1 MATQTT
7 ESGGAGAGAER
18 KLHRDISRIG
28 LLFVSLGSIIGSG
41 WLFGALYASQIAGP
55 AALISWVLGA
65 LVMMVLALVHAELG
79 SMYPVAGG
87 STRYPHFAFG
97 SLAGF
102 IIGWAV
108 WVGAVT
114 VAPIEVLAA
123 LQYLTHYFPFLTDTT
138 AGVTVLTGIGIVVS
152 VILMAVFTVINLIGI
167 RLLTESNSVIM
178 IWKVAIPF
186 LAVIVI
192 MILAFN
198 ASNFTAA
205 GGFAPFGIQG
215 VLSAISLGGIIF
227 AYQGFEQAIQLGAET
242 HNPQRNIPFAVIGSM
257 VIGVIMYIL
266 LQVAFLGALDPQEEL
281 KNGWAELSFPGAAGP
296 FAGLAT
302 IVGAG
307 WLATLLYIDAF
318 VSPAGTGLIY
328 TASSSRLSYAFARN
342 HYIPRQFGYLSER
355 GVPLVSV
362 IFSFIIGCIMF
373 LPFPGW
379 QELVGFIIS
388 ATVIGYA
395 AVPLAFGAMRRQ
407 EPDHPR
413 PFKLPAGEV
422 LAPISFIVANLVI
435 YWTTWET
442 VWKVLVAMVF
452 GLVLLVIGH
461 LVNPSELTP
470 SLDWR
475 GGSWLWPYFI
485 GLAVISYLGPTDF
498 AGIGVIPFGWDA
510 LVVAIFSIAIYYY
523 AMSVRLTT
531 EEVRGHVADARE
543 EAEEEEGIAI

>member
-7 ESGGAGAGAER
+7 ESGGAGAER
-18 KLHRDISRIG
+18 KLQREVSTIG

-41 WLFGALYASQIAGP
+41 WLFAALTASTIAGP
-55 AALISWVLGA
+55 AAIISWILGA
-65 LVMMVLALVHAELG
+65 LVMLVLALVHAELG

-87 STRYPHFAFG
+87 SSRYPHFAFG

-102 IIGWAV
+102 VIGWAV
-108 WVGAVT
+108 WLGAVT

-138 AGVTVLTGIGIVVS
+138 AGVTVLTGTGIVIS
-152 VILMAVFTVINLIGI
+152 IILMAVFTVINLIGI
-167 RLLTESNSVIM
+167 RLLTESNNIIM

-192 MILAFN
+192 MVLSFN
-198 ASNFTAA
+198 TSNFTAA
-205 GGFAPFGIQG
+205 GGFAPYGIQG
-215 VLSAISLGGIIF
+215 VLSAIALGGVIF
-227 AYQGFEQAIQLGAET
+227 SYQGFEQAIQLGAET
-242 HNPQRNIPFAVIGSM
+242 RNPQRNIPFAVIGSM
-257 VIGVIMYIL
+257 AVGVIMYIG
-266 LQVAFLGALDPQEEL
+266 LQVAFLGAIDPQEEL
-281 KNGWAELSFPGAAGP
+281 KNGWSNLSFPGAAGP

-302 IVGAG
+302 LVGAG

-318 VSPAGTGLIY
+318 ISPAGTGLIY

-342 HYIPRQFGYLSER
+342 HYIPRQFGYISER
-355 GVPLVSV
+355 GVPLVSI
-362 IFSFIIGCIMF
+362 IFSFLVGCFMF

-379 QELVGFIIS
+379 QTLVGFIIA
-388 ATVIGYA
+388 ATVIWYA

-422 LAPISFIVANLVI
+422 LAVIAFIVANLVI
-435 YWTTWET
+435 YWSTWD
-442 VWKVLVAMVF
+442 VIWKVLVGIAF
-452 GLVLLVIGH
+452 GLVLLGIGH
-461 LVNPSELTP
+461 IVNPSEMTP

-475 GGSWLWPYFI
+475 GGSWLLPYFG
-485 GLAVISYLGPTDF
+485 GLAVLSYIGPEDF
-498 AGIGVIPFGWDA
+498 GGIGVLPFGWDI
-510 LVVAIFSIAIYYY
+510 LIVAIFSIAIYYY
-523 AMSVRLTT
+523 AMSVRLTP

-543 EAEEEEGIAI
+543 EVEAVEEEVSI

>member
-1 MATQTT
+1 MATQA
-7 ESGGAGAGAER
+7 EERGAGAER
-18 KLHRDISRIG
+18 KLHREVSRIG

-41 WLFGALYASQIAGP
+41 WLFGSLYASQIAGP
-55 AALISWVLGA
+55 AAIISWILGA
-65 LVMMVLALVHAELG
+65 LVMLILALVHAELG
-79 SMYPVAGG
+79 GMYPVAGG
-87 STRYPHFAFG
+87 SSRYPHFAFG

-102 IIGWAV
+102 VIGWAV
-108 WVGAVT
+108 WLGAVT

-138 AGVTVLTGIGIVVS
+138 AGVTVLTGTGIVIS
-152 VILMAVFTVINLIGI
+152 IALMAVFTVINLIGI
-167 RLLTESNSVIM
+167 RLLAESNNVIM
-178 IWKVAIPF
+178 IWKLAIPF
-186 LAVIVI
+186 LAVAVI
-192 MILAFN
+192 MFLSFN
-198 ASNFTAA
+198 PSNFTAA
-205 GGFAPFGIQG
+205 GGFAPFGIEG
-215 VLSAISLGGIIF
+215 ILSAISVGGIIF

-257 VIGVIMYIL
+257 AIGVVLYIL

-281 KNGWAELSFPGAAGP
+281 KNGWANLTFPGAAGP

-342 HYIPRQFGYLSER
+342 HYIPRQFGFLSER
-355 GVPLVSV
+355 GVPIVSI
-362 IFSFIIGCIMF
+362 IFSFLIGCFMF

-379 QELVGFIIS
+379 QTLVGFIIA
-388 ATVIGYA
+388 ATVFGYA
-395 AVPLAFGAMRRQ
+395 AVPLAFGALRRQ

-413 PFKLPAGEV
+413 PFKLAAGEV
-422 LAPISFIVANLVI
+422 LAPLAFIVANLVI
-435 YWTTWET
+435 YWSYWDV
-442 VWKVLVAMVF
+442 VWRVEVGMVF
-452 GLVLLVIGH
+452 GLVLLGIGH
-461 LVNPSELTP
+461 IANPSELTP
-470 SLDWR
+470 NLDWR

-485 GLAVISYLGPTDF
+485 GLAAISYLGEKDF
-498 AGIGVIPFGWDA
+498 GGLGVFPYPWDI

-523 AMSVRLTT
+523 AISVRLTP

-543 EAEEEEGIAI
+543 EAEEEEGVAI

>member
-1 MATQTT
+1 MAAGSETQGQAA
-7 ESGGAGAGAER
+7 GG
-18 KLHRDISRIG
+18 KLKREVSRIG

-41 WLFGALYASQIAGP
+41 WLFGALTSAQIAGP
-55 AALISWVLGA
+55 AAIISWVLGA
-65 LVMMVLALVHAELG
+65 LVMLVLALAHAELG

-102 IIGWAV
+102 VIGWAV

-123 LQYLTHYFPFLTDTT
+123 LQYLTHYFPFLTSTT
-138 AGVTVLTGIGIVVS
+138 GGVTVLTGTGIVIS
-152 VILMAVFTVINLIGI
+152 VIMMFFFTVINLVGI
-167 RLLTESNSVIM
+167 RLLAESNNIIM

-186 LAVIVI
+186 LAVAVI
-192 MILAFN
+192 MILSFN
-198 ASNFTAA
+198 TSNFTAA
-205 GGFAPFGIQG
+205 EGFAPSGIEG
-215 VLSAISLGGIIF
+215 ILSALSIGGIIF

-257 VIGVIMYIL
+257 AIGVVLYIL
-266 LQVAFLGALDPQEEL
+266 LQVAFIGALDPQEEL
-281 KNGWAELSFPGAAGP
+281 KNGWANLSFPGAAGP

-302 IVGAG
+302 LVGAG
-307 WLATLLYIDAF
+307 WLATLLYLDAF

-355 GVPLVSV
+355 GVPLVSI
-362 IFSFIIGCIMF
+362 IFSFLVGCFMF

-395 AVPLAFGAMRRQ
+395 AVPLALGAMRLQ

-413 PFKLPAGEV
+413 PFKLPAAGV
-422 LAPISFIVANLVI
+422 MSPVAFIVANLVI
-435 YWTTWET
+435 YWTTWD
-442 VWKVLVAMVF
+442 VIWKLLVAMLL
-452 GLVLLVIGH
+452 GLVLLGIGH
-461 LVNPSELTP
+461 IVNPSELTP

-475 GGSWLWPYFI
+475 GGSWLLPYFA
-485 GLAVISYLGPTDF
+485 GLGVLSYLGPEDF
-498 AGIGVIPFGWDA
+498 AGIGVIPFGWDI
-510 LVVAIFSIAIYYY
+510 LVMAVFSIAIYYY
-523 AMSVRLTT
+523 AMSVRLTPD
-531 EEVRGHVADARE
+531 EVRRHVADARE
-543 EAEEEEGIAI
+543 EVEEEEELAV

>member
-1 MATQTT
+1 MATQA
-7 ESGGAGAGAER
+7 EERGAGAER
-18 KLHRDISRIG
+18 KLHREVSRIG

-41 WLFGALYASQIAGP
+41 WLFGSLYASQIAGP
-55 AALISWVLGA
+55 AAIISWILGA
-65 LVMMVLALVHAELG
+65 LVMLILALVHAELG
-79 SMYPVAGG
+79 GMYPVAGG
-87 STRYPHFAFG
+87 SSRYPHFAFG

-102 IIGWAV
+102 VIGWAV
-108 WVGAVT
+108 WLGAVT

-138 AGVTVLTGIGIVVS
+138 AGVTVLTGTGIVIS
-152 VILMAVFTVINLIGI
+152 IALMAVFTVINLIGI
-167 RLLTESNSVIM
+167 RLLAESNNVIM
-178 IWKVAIPF
+178 IWKLAIPF
-186 LAVIVI
+186 LAVAVI
-192 MILAFN
+192 MFLSFN
-198 ASNFTAA
+198 PSNFTAA
-205 GGFAPFGIQG
+205 GGFAPFGIEG
-215 VLSAISLGGIIF
+215 ILSAISVGGIIF
-227 AYQGFEQAIQLGAET
+227 AYQGFEQAIQLGGET

-257 VIGVIMYIL
+257 AIGVVLYIV
-266 LQVAFLGALDPQEEL
+266 LQIAFLGALDPQEEL
-281 KNGWAELSFPGAAGP
+281 NNGWANLSFPGAAGP

-362 IFSFIIGCIMF
+362 LFSFIIGCIMF

-379 QELVGFIIS
+379 QTLVGFIIS

-395 AVPLAFGAMRRQ
+395 AVPLTFGAMRRQ

-422 LAPISFIVANLVI
+422 LAPIAFIVANLVI
-435 YWTTWET
+435 YWTTWDV

-452 GLVLLVIGH
+452 GLVLLGIGH
-461 LVNPSELTP
+461 IVNPSELTP
-470 SLDWR
+470 NLDWR
-475 GGSWLWPYFI
+475 GASWVWPYLI
-485 GLAVISYLGPTDF
+485 GLGVLSYLGPTDF
-498 AGIGVIPFGWDA
+498 AGIGVIPFGWDI
-510 LVVAIFSIAIYYY
+510 LVVAAFSLAIYFY
-523 AMSVRLTT
+523 ALSVRLTP
-531 EEVRGHVADARE
+531 EEVRRHVADARE
-543 EAEEEEGIAI
+543 EVQEEEELAV

>member
-1 MATQTT
+1 MATQS
-7 ESGGAGAGAER
+7 EARSGTGP
-18 KLHRDISRIG
+18 KLHRDVNRIG

-41 WLFGALYASQIAGP
+41 WLFGALTSAQIAGP
-55 AALISWVLGA
+55 AAIISWILGA
-65 LVMMVLALVHAELG
+65 IVMMVLALAHAELG

-102 IIGWAV
+102 VIGWAV
-108 WVGAVT
+108 WLGAVT

-123 LQYLTHYFPFLTDTT
+123 LQYLTHYFPWLTDTT
-138 AGVTVLTGIGIVVS
+138 GGVTVLTGTGIIIS
-152 VILMAVFTVINLIGI
+152 VILMAAFTIINLIGI
-167 RLLTESNSVIM
+167 RLLAESNNIIM

-186 LAVIVI
+186 LAVAVI
-192 MILAFN
+192 MILSFN
-198 ASNFTAA
+198 TSNFTAS
-205 GGFAPFGIQG
+205 GGFAPFGVEG
-215 VLSAISLGGIIF
+215 VLSALSVGGIIF

-242 HNPQRNIPFAVIGSM
+242 QNPQRNIPFAVIGSM
-257 VIGVIMYIL
+257 AVGVILYIA
-266 LQVAFLGALDPQEEL
+266 LQVAFLGAIDPQEEL

-302 IVGAG
+302 LVGAG

-318 VSPAGTGLIY
+318 ISPAGTGLIY

-342 HYIPRQFGYLSER
+342 HYIPRQFGVLSNR
-355 GVPLVSV
+355 GVPIVSI
-362 IFSFIIGCIMF
+362 IFSFLIGCFMF

-379 QELVGFIIS
+379 QQLVGFIIS

-395 AVPLAFGAMRRQ
+395 AVPLALGALRRQ

-413 PFKLPAGEV
+413 PFKLPAGEFM
-422 LAPISFIVANLVI
+422 AIASFIVANLVI
-435 YWTTWET
+435 YWSTWD
-442 VWKVLVAMVF
+442 VIWKVSVAMIL
-452 GLVLLVIGH
+452 GLVLLGIGH

-475 GGSWLWPYFI
+475 GGSWVWPYFI
-485 GLAVISYLGPTDF
+485 GLAAISYLGESDF
-498 AGIGVIPFGWDA
+498 GGIGIIPYPWDTLVIA
-510 LVVAIFSIAIYYY
+510 VFSIVIYYY

-543 EAEEEEGIAI
+543 EADEEEGIAI

>member
-1 MATQTT
+1 MATRTA
-7 ESGGAGAGAER
+7 ESGGTAAEH
-18 KLHRDISRIG
+18 KLHREVGSIG

-102 IIGWAV
+102 VIGWAV

-123 LQYLTHYFPFLTDTT
+123 LQYLTHYFPWLTDTA
-138 AGVTVLTGIGIVVS
+138 AGVTVLTGAGIVVS
-152 VILMAVFTVINLIGI
+152 VVLMAVFTVINILGIGQ
-167 RLLTESNSVIM
+167 LAKSNNVIM

-215 VLSAISLGGIIF
+215 VLSAVSLGGIIF

-242 HNPQRNIPFAVIGSM
+242 HNPQRNIPLAVVGSM
-257 VIGVIMYIL
+257 AIGVVLYIL
-266 LQVAFLGALDPQEEL
+266 LQAAFLGALDPQEEL

-318 VSPAGTGLIY
+318 ISPAGTGLIY

-355 GVPLVSV
+355 GVPLVSIV
-362 IFSFIIGCIMF
+362 FSFLIGCFMF

-379 QELVGFIIS
+379 QTLVGFIIA

-422 LAPISFIVANLVI
+422 MAVLAFIVANLVI
-435 YWTTWET
+435 YYSTWD
-442 VWKVLVAMVF
+442 VLWHVLVGIAF
-452 GLVLLVIGH
+452 GLVLLGIGRI
-461 LVNPSELTP
+461 VNPSEMTP
-470 SLDWR
+470 NLDWR
-475 GGSWLWPYFI
+475 GGSWLLPYFI
-485 GLAVISYLGPTDF
+485 GLAVISYLGPEDF
-498 AGIGVIPFGWDA
+498 TGIGVIPFGWDA
-510 LVVAIFSIAIYYY
+510 VIVAIFSIAIYYY
-523 AMSVRLTT
+523 AMSVRLTP
-531 EEVRGHVADARE
+531 EEVRGHVADARDE
-543 EAEEEEGIAI
+543 VEAVEEEVSI

>member
-1 MATQTT
+1 MATQS
-7 ESGGAGAGAER
+7 EARSGTGP
-18 KLHRDISRIG
+18 KLHRDVNRIG

-41 WLFGALYASQIAGP
+41 WLFGALTSAQIAGP
-55 AALISWVLGA
+55 AAIISWILGA
-65 LVMMVLALVHAELG
+65 IVMMVLALAHAELG

-102 IIGWAV
+102 VIGWAV
-108 WVGAVT
+108 WLGAVT

-138 AGVTVLTGIGIVVS
+138 GGVTVLTGTGIVIS
-152 VILMAVFTVINLIGI
+152 IILMAVFTVINLIGI
-167 RLLTESNSVIM
+167 RLLAESNNIIM

-186 LAVIVI
+186 LAVAVI
-192 MILAFN
+192 MILSFN
-198 ASNFTAA
+198 TSNFTAS
-205 GGFAPFGIQG
+205 GGFAPFGVEG
-215 VLSAISLGGIIF
+215 VLSALSVGGIIF

-257 VIGVIMYIL
+257 TIGVILYIL
-266 LQVAFLGALDPQEEL
+266 LQVAFIGAIDPSEEL
-281 KNGWAELSFPGAAGP
+281 KNGWANLSFPGAAGP

-302 IVGAG
+302 LVGAG

-318 VSPAGTGLIY
+318 ISPAGTGLIY

-342 HYIPRQFGYLSER
+342 HYIPRQFGVLSNR
-355 GVPLVSV
+355 GVPIVSI
-362 IFSFIIGCIMF
+362 IFSFLIGCFMF

-379 QELVGFIIS
+379 QQLVGFIIS

-395 AVPLAFGAMRRQ
+395 AVPLALGALRRQ

-422 LAPISFIVANLVI
+422 MAIASFIVANLVI
-435 YWTTWET
+435 YWSTWD
-442 VWKVLVAMVF
+442 VIWKVSVAMIL
-452 GLVLLVIGH
+452 GLVLLGIGH

-475 GGSWLWPYFI
+475 GGSWVWPYFI
-485 GLAVISYLGPTDF
+485 GLAAISYLGESDF
-498 AGIGVIPFGWDA
+498 GGIGVIPYPWDI
-510 LVVAIFSIAIYYY
+510 LVIAVFSIAIYYY

-543 EAEEEEGIAI
+543 EADEEEGIAI

>member
-7 ESGGAGAGAER
+7 ESGGVEAGR
-18 KLHRDISRIG
+18 KLRRDVNRLG

-41 WLFGALYASQIAGP
+41 WLFGALYASQVAGP
-55 AALISWVLGA
+55 AAVISWVLGA
-65 LVMMVLALVHAELG
+65 VVMMVLALAHAELG

-102 IIGWAV
+102 VIGWAV
-108 WVGAVT
+108 WLGAVT

-138 AGVTVLTGIGIVVS
+138 AGVTVLTGTGIVIS

-167 RLLTESNSVIM
+167 RLLAESNNIIM

-186 LAVIVI
+186 LAVVVI
-192 MILAFN
+192 MILSFN
-198 ASNFTAA
+198 TSNFTAA
-205 GGFAPFGIQG
+205 GGFAPFGLEG
-215 VLSAISLGGIIF
+215 VLSALSVGGVIF

-257 VIGVIMYIL
+257 SIGVILYIL
-266 LQVAFLGALDPQEEL
+266 LQVAFLGALDPSEEL
-281 KNGWAELSFPGAAGP
+281 KNGWANLSFPGAAGP
-296 FAGLAT
+296 VAGLAT
-302 IVGAG
+302 LVGAG

-342 HYIPRQFGYLSER
+342 HYIPRQFGSLSNR
-355 GVPLVSV
+355 GVPIVSI
-362 IFSFIIGCIMF
+362 IFSFVIGCFMF

-395 AVPLAFGAMRRQ
+395 AVPLALGALRRQ

-422 LAPISFIVANLVI
+422 MAVASFIVANLVI
-435 YWTTWET
+435 YWSTWD
-442 VWKVLVAMVF
+442 VIWKVCVGMIL
-452 GLVLLVIGH
+452 GLVLLGIGH
-461 LVNPSELTP
+461 AVNPSELTP

-475 GGSWLWPYFI
+475 GGSWVWPYFI
-485 GLAVISYLGPTDF
+485 GLAAISYLGESDF
-498 AGIGVIPFGWDA
+498 GGIGIIPYPWDI
-510 LVVAIFSIAIYYY
+510 LVVAAFSIGIYYY

>member
-1 MATQTT
+1 M
-7 ESGGAGAGAER
+7 
-18 KLHRDISRIG
+18 
-28 LLFVSLGSIIGSG
+28 
-41 WLFGALYASQIAGP
+41 
-55 AALISWVLGA
+55 LI
-65 LVMMVLALVHAELG
+65 LALVHAELG

-102 IIGWAV
+102 VIGWAV
-108 WVGAVT
+108 WLGAVT

-138 AGVTVLTGIGIVVS
+138 GGVTVLTGTGIAISIV
-152 VILMAVFTVINLIGI
+152 LMAVFTVINLIGI
-167 RLLTESNSVIM
+167 RLLAESNNIIM

-186 LAVIVI
+186 LAVAVI
-192 MILAFN
+192 MLLSFN
-198 ASNFTAA
+198 TSNFTAA
-205 GGFAPFGIQG
+205 GGFAPFGIEG
-215 VLSAISLGGIIF
+215 VLSALSAGGIIF

-257 VIGVIMYIL
+257 AIGVILYIA
-266 LQVAFLGALDPQEEL
+266 LQVAFLGALNPAEEL
-281 KNGWAELSFPGAAGP
+281 KNGWANLTFPGAAGP

-302 IVGAG
+302 LVGAG

-342 HYIPRQFGYLSER
+342 HYIPRQFGFLNER
-355 GVPLVSV
+355 GVPIVSI
-362 IFSFIIGCIMF
+362 IFSFIIGCFMF

-379 QELVGFIIS
+379 QQLVGFIIS

-395 AVPLAFGAMRRQ
+395 AVPLAFGALRRQ

-413 PFKLPAGEV
+413 PFKLAAGEV
-422 LAPISFIVANLVI
+422 LAPIAFIVANLVI
-435 YWTTWET
+435 YFSTWD
-442 VWKVLVAMVF
+442 VIWKVEVGMVL
-452 GLVLLVIGH
+452 GLVLLIIGH
-461 LVNPSELTP
+461 IVNPSELTP

-485 GLAVISYLGPTDF
+485 GLGAISYLGESDF
-498 AGIGVIPFGWDA
+498 GGIGVIPYPWDV

-531 EEVRGHVADARE
+531 EEVRSHVADARE
-543 EAEEEEGIAI
+543 EAEEEEGVTI

>member
-1 MATQTT
+1 MAEQT
-7 ESGGAGAGAER
+7 SGSGEAQGQN
-18 KLHRDISRIG
+18 KLHREVSRVG

-41 WLFGALYASQIAGP
+41 WLFGALTASTIAGP
-55 AALISWVLGA
+55 AAIISWILGA
-65 LVMMVLALVHAELG
+65 VIMLILALVHAELG

-102 IIGWAV
+102 VIGWAV
-108 WVGAVT
+108 WLGAVT

-138 AGVTVLTGIGIVVS
+138 GGVTVLTGTGIAISIV
-152 VILMAVFTVINLIGI
+152 LMAVFTVINLIGI
-167 RLLTESNSVIM
+167 RLLAESNNIIM

-186 LAVIVI
+186 LAVAVI
-192 MILAFN
+192 MLLSFN
-198 ASNFTAA
+198 TSNFTAA
-205 GGFAPFGIQG
+205 GGFAPFGIEG
-215 VLSAISLGGIIF
+215 VLSALSAGGIIF

-257 VIGVIMYIL
+257 AIGVILYIA
-266 LQVAFLGALDPQEEL
+266 LQVAFLGALNPAEEL
-281 KNGWAELSFPGAAGP
+281 KNGWANLTFPGAAGP

-302 IVGAG
+302 LVGAG

-342 HYIPRQFGYLSER
+342 HYIPRQFGFLNER
-355 GVPLVSV
+355 GVPIVSI
-362 IFSFIIGCIMF
+362 IFSFIIGCFMF

-379 QELVGFIIS
+379 QQLVGFIIS

-395 AVPLAFGAMRRQ
+395 AVPLAFGALRRQ

-413 PFKLPAGEV
+413 PFKLAAGEV
-422 LAPISFIVANLVI
+422 LAPIAFIVANLVI
-435 YWTTWET
+435 YFSTWD
-442 VWKVLVAMVF
+442 VIWKVEVGMVL
-452 GLVLLVIGH
+452 GLVLLIIGH
-461 LVNPSELTP
+461 IVNPSELTP

-485 GLAVISYLGPTDF
+485 GLGAISYLGESDF
-498 AGIGVIPFGWDA
+498 GGIGVIPYPWDV

-531 EEVRGHVADARE
+531 EEVRSHVADARE
-543 EAEEEEGIAI
+543 EAEEEEGVTI

>member
-1 MATQTT
+1 MATRAEPQDAA
-7 ESGGAGAGAER
+7 AGCR
-18 KLHRDISRIG
+18 LHREVSSVG

-41 WLFGALYASQIAGP
+41 WLFGALTSAQIAGP
-55 AALISWVLGA
+55 AAIITWILGA
-65 LVMMVLALVHAELG
+65 VIMMILALAHAELG

-87 STRYPHFAFG
+87 SSRYPHFAFG

-102 IIGWAV
+102 VIGWAV

-138 AGVTVLTGIGIVVS
+138 AGVTVLTGTGIVIS
-152 VILMAVFTVINLIGI
+152 IALMAVFTVINLIGI
-167 RLLTESNSVIM
+167 RLLAESNNVIM
-178 IWKVAIPF
+178 IWKLAIPF
-186 LAVIVI
+186 LAVAVI
-192 MILAFN
+192 MFLSFN
-198 ASNFTAA
+198 PSNFTAA
-205 GGFAPFGIQG
+205 GGFAPFGIEG
-215 VLSAISLGGIIF
+215 ILSAISVGGIIF

-257 VIGVIMYIL
+257 AIGVVLYIL

-281 KNGWAELSFPGAAGP
+281 KNGWANLTFPGAAGP

-342 HYIPRQFGYLSER
+342 HYIPRQFGFLSER
-355 GVPLVSV
+355 GVPIVSI
-362 IFSFIIGCIMF
+362 IFSFLIGCFMF

-379 QELVGFIIS
+379 QTLVGFIIA
-388 ATVIGYA
+388 ATVFGYA
-395 AVPLAFGAMRRQ
+395 AVPLAFGALRRQ

-413 PFKLPAGEV
+413 PFKLAAGEV
-422 LAPISFIVANLVI
+422 LAPLAFIVANLVI
-435 YWTTWET
+435 YWSYWDV
-442 VWKVLVAMVF
+442 VWRVEVGKDF
-452 GLVLLVIGH
+452 G
-461 LVNPSELTP
+461 
-470 SLDWR
+470 
-475 GGSWLWPYFI
+475 
-485 GLAVISYLGPTDF
+485 
-498 AGIGVIPFGWDA
+498 GIGVFPYPWDI

-523 AMSVRLTT
+523 AISVRLTP

-543 EAEEEEGIAI
+543 EAEEEEGVAI